1 MIIDA
6 MFLCAMAELNFRF
19 ELKATSN
26 KIVFK
31 NVQRTFANQLG
42 AFLIF
47 LFGKLYFHIF
57 LLDSSCQLGFENLK
71 FHVVLK
77 YFIGKNTKSF
87 FSLVIILVHE
97 QKGNNSSKLNIL
109 VILLLK
115 RKVKKEQ
122 EIKWH

>member
-1 MIIDA
+1 MIINA
-6 MFLCAMAELNFRF
+6 MFLYAMAELNFRF

-47 LFGKLYFHIF
+47 LFGKLFFHIF

-71 FHVVLK
+71 FHVVLSISLGK
-77 YFIGKNTKSF
+77 IRKAFFFAGYYFGS
-87 FSLVIILVHE
+87 
-97 QKGNNSSKLNIL
+97 
-109 VILLLK
+109 
-115 RKVKKEQ
+115 
-122 EIKWH
+122 